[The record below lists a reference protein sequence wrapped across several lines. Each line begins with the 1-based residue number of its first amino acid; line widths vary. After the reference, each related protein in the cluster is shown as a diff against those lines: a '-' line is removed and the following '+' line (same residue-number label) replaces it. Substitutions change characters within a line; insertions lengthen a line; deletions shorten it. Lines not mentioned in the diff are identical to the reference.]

1 LIAETGG
8 QNALVADSSA
18 LPEQLVLDAL
28 TSAFDSAG
36 QRCSALR
43 VLCLQDDIADRVLP
57 MLKGAMAELA
67 VGNPDRLPVDVGPVI
82 TEEAQKRLLGH
93 IDRMRTAG
101 HAVHQAALPAETRRG
116 TFVPP
121 TIIEIAALSDLP
133 GEVFGP
139 VLHVLRY
146 RREDM
151 EAVVRSVNDTGFGL
165 TFGVH
170 SRIDETIE
178 RAAAA
183 STAGNQYVNRN
194 MIGAVVGV
202 QPFGGHGLSG
212 TGPKAGGPLY
222 VRRLLSQK
230 PSVEAP
236 SGELVGPVGERN
248 LYTLRPKGAVLCI
261 AGDAQR
267 LKAQHD
273 LVRATGNRV
282 AVDESDKD
290 IAAVLF
296 DGSEEEL
303 RTLNRRLAERP
314 GRIVPLY
321 LEPYPRDFLFDEVS
335 LSVNTAAAGG
345 NASLMAI
352 G

>member
-1 LIAETGG
+1 
-8 QNALVADSSA
+8 V
-18 LPEQLVLDAL
+18 
-28 TSAFDSAG
+28 
-36 QRCSALR
+36 
-43 VLCLQDDIADRVLP
+43 
-57 MLKGAMAELA
+57 
-67 VGNPDRLPVDVGPVI
+67 
-82 TEEAQKRLLGH
+82 
-93 IDRMRTAG
+93 
-101 HAVHQAALPAETRRG
+101 PA
-116 TFVPP
+116 
-121 TIIEIAALSDLP
+121 TIIEIAAVSDLP

-170 SRIDETIE
+170 SRIDETID
-178 RAAAA
+178 RAVTA
-183 STAGNQYVNRN
+183 SNAGNQYVNRN

-202 QPFGGHGLSG
+202 QPFGGQGLSG

-222 VRRLLSQK
+222 VQRLLSQR
-230 PSVEAP
+230 PPVEAP

-248 LYTLRPKGAVLCI
+248 LYTLRPKGTVLCI
-261 AGDAQR
+261 SGDPQQ
-267 LKAQHD
+267 LKVQHD

-282 AVDESDKD
+282 AADEGDKD

-296 DGSEEEL
+296 DGSQEDL
-303 RTLNRRLAERP
+303 TALNRRLAERP
-314 GRIVPLY
+314 GRIVSVY
-321 LEPYPRDFLFDEVS
+321 LKPYPRDFLFDEVS